1 MRLGQTFDSYASMV
15 GRNLD
20 RLEKIIEEMYVVN
33 IGVTAIGTGINTSE
47 YYFDNI
53 VPILAKIC
61 AYPLVQVDDDL
72 FNTTKI
78 LMDL

>member
-1 MRLGQTFDSYASMV
+1 MRLGQTFHSYAIMV

-20 RLEKIIEEMYVVN
+20 RLEKIIEELYVVN
-33 IGVTAIGTGINTSE
+33 IGATAIGTGINTSE

-61 AYPLVQVDDDL
+61 AYPLVQVDDL
-72 FNTTKI
+72 FDATKI

>member
-1 MRLGQTFDSYASMV
+1 MRLGQTFHSYASMV

-20 RLEKIIEEMYVVN
+20 RLEKNNRRDVCSKYRGN
-33 IGVTAIGTGINTSE
+33 SNRNGNKYIG

-61 AYPLVQVDDDL
+61 AYPLVQVDDL
-72 FNTTKI
+72 FDATKI

>member
-1 MRLGQTFDSYASMV
+1 MRLGQTFHSYASMV

-20 RLEKIIEEMYVVN
+20 RLEKIIEELYVVN
-33 IGVTAIGTGINTSE
+33 IGATAIGTGINTSE

-53 VPILAKIC
+53 VPILAKIF

-78 LMDL
+78 LMGL

>member
-1 MRLGQTFDSYASMV
+1 MRLGQTFHSYAIMV

-33 IGVTAIGTGINTSE
+33 IGGTAIGTGINTSE

-61 AYPLVQVDDDL
+61 AYPLVQVDDL
-72 FNTTKI
+72 FDATKI

>member
-1 MRLGQTFDSYASMV
+1 MRLGQTFHSYASMV

-33 IGVTAIGTGINTSE
+33 IGGTAIGTGINTSE

-61 AYPLVQVDDDL
+61 AYPLVQADDL
-72 FNTTKI
+72 FDATKI